1 MDLGSPVRFVS
12 TRRALKVLETLN
24 EIPPKLIQVLAVGV
38 GAALP
43 LEVEDDKR
51 PADKD
56 ELVCPFAPEEVLADL
71 VEFGF
76 GDPGRVLIYRY
87 FRARNARAAPTA
99 MPRASRAISLAR
111 RWRFTYPLLSQAGG
125 GSRQGYPGPVARSP
139 YTFGASRSGTPLPPN
154 ALGHVLFTS
163 AAAAAAAAA
172 AASSSSSS
180 SRASRVPRGPHRTP
194 RSPSPSRV
202 ARKLNPG
209 VVPTALRPLE
219 GGRTRSR
226 ESRISKAAD

>member
-24 EIPPKLIQVLAVGV
+24 EIPPTLIQVVAVGV

-76 GDPGRVLIYRY
+76 GDPGCVLIYRY

-125 GSRQGYPGPVARSP
+125 GSRQGYPGPVVRSP

-163 AAAAAAAAA
+163 A
-172 AASSSSSS
+172 SSSS
-180 SRASRVPRGPHRTP
+180 SRAS
-194 RSPSPSRV
+194 
-202 ARKLNPG
+202 LI
-209 VVPTALRPLE
+209 
-219 GGRTRSR
+219 GRTRAQ
-226 ESRISKAAD
+226 KGPATGWAGPLL